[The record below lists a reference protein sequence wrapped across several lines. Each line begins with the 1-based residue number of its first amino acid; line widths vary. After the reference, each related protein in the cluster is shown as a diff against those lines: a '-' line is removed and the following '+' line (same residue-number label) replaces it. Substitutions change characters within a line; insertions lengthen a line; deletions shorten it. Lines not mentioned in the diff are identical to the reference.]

1 MIKSERGQSLTEFA
15 IILPIFLLL
24 VCGIFDF
31 GRLMYAYMNMNNAAQ
46 ETVRL
51 GGLGKKDADMVA
63 FAKNYV
69 HLGDPSKL
77 IVTICVNTGPCTPN
91 DTTRKSGDYISVTL
105 KYPVTYLTP
114 IISKLLPAPTVKAA
128 STIRVE

>member
-77 IVTICVNTGPCTPN
+77 IVTISPN
-91 DTTRKSGDYISVTL
+91 DTTRKSGDYVSVTL
-105 KYPVTYLTP
+105 KYPVTYMTP

>member
-1 MIKSERGQSLTEFA
+1 MIKDEGGQSLTEFA
-15 IILPIFLLL
+15 VILPIFLLL

-31 GRLMYAYMNMNNAAQ
+31 GRLMYAYMNMNNVAQ

-51 GGLGKKDADMVA
+51 GGFDRKDSEIVA

-69 HLGDPSKL
+69 HLGDASNLK
-77 IVTICVNTGPCTPN
+77 VTISPVEAV
-91 DTTRKSGDYISVTL
+91 RHSGDYVTVTL
-105 KYPVTYLTP
+105 EYPFTYVTP

>member
-1 MIKSERGQSLTEFA
+1 MIKDEGGQSLTEFA
-15 IILPIFLLL
+15 VILPIFLLL

-31 GRLMYAYMNMNNAAQ
+31 GRLMYAYMNMNNVAQ

-51 GGLGKKDADMVA
+51 GGFDRTDLEIET
-63 FAKNYV
+63 FAKKYV
-69 HLGDPSKL
+69 HLGDSNLLRVDISPKE
-77 IVTICVNTGPCTPN
+77 PN
-91 DTTRKSGDYISVTL
+91 RHSGDYVTVTL
-105 KYPVTYLTP
+105 EYPYTYMTP

>member
-1 MIKSERGQSLTEFA
+1 MIKDERGQSLTEFA
-15 IILPIFLLL
+15 VVLPIFLLL

-51 GGLGKKDADMVA
+51 GGLGKKDTEMVA
-63 FAKNYV
+63 FAANYV
-69 HLGDPSKL
+69 HLGDQSKL
-77 IVTICVNTGPCTPN
+77 IVTISPN
-91 DTTRKSGDYISVTL
+91 DTTRKSGDYVSVTL
-105 KYPVTYLTP
+105 KYPFTYMAP
-114 IISKLLPAPTVKAA
+114 IISKLLPAPTVTAA

>member
-1 MIKSERGQSLTEFA
+1 MIKDERGQSLTEFA
-15 IILPIFLLL
+15 VILPIFLLL

-51 GGLGKKDADMVA
+51 GGLGKKDAEMTA
-63 FAKNYV
+63 FAANYV
-69 HLGDPSKL
+69 HLGDQSKL
-77 IVTICVNTGPCTPN
+77 KVTISPK
-91 DTTRKSGDYISVTL
+91 DTTRHSGDYVTVKL
-105 KYPVTYLTP
+105 EYPLTFMTP
-114 IISKLLPAPTVKAA
+114 VISKLLPAPTVKAA